1 MILPTFKSLADPDN
15 DGLSP
20 RKPVCAAL
28 DIGTD
33 KVVCVIARV
42 RAKSGGGPG
51 GATGDGPGDGRGLD
65 VKVVGVGHVASQGV
79 KAGVIVDLAAAETSI
94 RAAVDA
100 AERAAGF
107 TVDEAIVNA
116 SCGRITSDAYE
127 IGVAVRSGQVTQDDL
142 GQVLKTARACPRDD
156 GRLTLHSI
164 PIGFAL
170 DGDAGIADPLGMHGE
185 RLSVGM
191 HVVTAEP
198 GPLKNLALGVDRCH
212 IRIDRVAVSPLASA
226 ISTVTVDEAEL
237 GAICVDMGAGCT
249 TVSVFIEGMFV
260 HADAIAL
267 GGGHVTLDLARGL
280 STPLAQAE
288 RIKALHGSCLTG
300 PADEREFIEFETVGG
315 EGGPQDL
322 TQVPKSTLVGI
333 VRPRVEETFELLA
346 DRLRSAGLDNMGERR
361 IILTGGASQLTG
373 TREIASRI
381 LGGQVRH
388 GPPRLAGSAPETL
401 AGPGFACVAGL
412 LTYAQS
418 AEVGERD
425 GLSETDTLNGS
436 SYLGRVGRWL
446 KESF

>member
-1 MILPTFKSLADPDN
+1 MILPTFKSLADPDHE
-15 DGLSP
+15 GLSP

-33 KVVCVIARV
+33 KITCVIARV
-42 RAKSGGGPG
+42 RGKTG
-51 GATGDGPGDGRGLD
+51 GAPGLD
-65 VKVVGVGHVASQGV
+65 FKVVGVGHIASQGV

-116 SCGRITSDAYE
+116 SCGRISSEAFE
-127 IGVAVRSGQVTQDDL
+127 IDVAVRSGRVTEDDL
-142 GQVLKTARACPRDD
+142 GQVLKTARSQPRDD

-170 DGDAGIADPLGMHGE
+170 DGDAGIANPLGMYGE

-198 GPLKNLALGVDRCH
+198 APLKNLALGIDRCH
-212 IRIDRVAVSPLASA
+212 IKIDRVAVSPFASA
-226 ISTVTVDEAEL
+226 LSTVTVDEAEL
-237 GAICVDMGAGCT
+237 GAICIDMGAGST
-249 TVSVFIEGMFV
+249 TVSVFIEGHFV

-280 STPLAQAE
+280 STPLTQAE
-288 RIKALHGSCLTG
+288 RIKALHGSCLTS
-300 PADEREFIEFETVGG
+300 PADDRDSIEIEAVGG
-315 EGGPQDL
+315 EGGAENL
-322 TQVPKSTLVGI
+322 ISVPKSNLVSI
-333 VRPRVEETFELLA
+333 IRPRVEETFEMLR
-346 DRLRSAGLDNMGERR
+346 DRLRGAGLDNMGERR

-373 TREIASRI
+373 TTEVASHI
-381 LGGQVRH
+381 FGGQVRH
-388 GPPRLAGSAPETL
+388 GSPRLAGCPPETFN
-401 AGPGFACVAGL
+401 GPGFACVAGL

-418 AEVGERD
+418 AEVGLHD
-425 GLSETDTLNGS
+425 GLSETEDHNTAG
-436 SYLGRVGRWL
+436 YFGRMGRWL
-446 KESF
+446 KQSF

>member
-15 DGLSP
+15 EGLSP
-20 RKPVCAAL
+20 RKPVVAAL

-33 KVVCVIARV
+33 KVTCVIARV
-42 RAKSGGGPG
+42 RAKSGGGKDGSQNG
-51 GATGDGPGDGRGLD
+51 GKGLD
-65 VKVVGVGHVASQGV
+65 VKIVGVGHIASQGV
-79 KAGVIVDLAAAETSI
+79 KAGVIVDLAAAETAI

-116 SCGRITSDAYE
+116 SCGRISSEAYE
-127 IGVAVRSGQVTQDDL
+127 IGVTVRSGQVTQDDL
-142 GQVLKTARACPRDD
+142 GQVLKTARAQPRDD

-170 DGDAGIADPLGMHGE
+170 DGDAGIADPLGMYGE

-198 GPLKNLALGVDRCH
+198 GPLRNLALGVDRCH
-212 IRIDRVAVSPLASA
+212 IKIDRVAVSPLASA
-226 ISTVTVDEAEL
+226 LSTLTVDEAEL

-249 TVSVFIEGMFV
+249 TVAVFIEGMFV

-300 PADEREFIEFETVGG
+300 PADEREFIDFETVGG
-315 EGGPQDL
+315 EGGSEEL
-322 TQVPKSTLVGI
+322 AQVPKSTLVKI
-333 VRPRVEETFELLA
+333 VTPRVEEIFELLR
-346 DRLRSAGLDNMGERR
+346 DRLRTAGLDTMGERR

-373 TREIASRI
+373 TREIAARV
-381 LGGQVRH
+381 LGGQVRM
-388 GPPRLAGSAPETL
+388 GAPRLAGHMPETM

-418 AEVGERD
+418 AEVGAHD
-425 GLSETDTLNGS
+425 GLSETDNQHGS
-436 SYLGRVGRWL
+436 SYIGRVGRWL

>member
-33 KVVCVIARV
+33 KVTCVIARV
-42 RAKSGGGPG
+42 RAK
-51 GATGDGPGDGRGLD
+51 TGEGEGLD
-65 VKVVGVGHVASQGV
+65 IKVVGVGHIASQGV

-116 SCGRITSDAYE
+116 SCGRISSEAFE
-127 IGVAVRSGQVTQDDL
+127 IGVAVRSGRVTEDDL
-142 GQVLKTARACPRDD
+142 GQVLKAARSQSRDD

-170 DGDAGIADPLGMHGE
+170 DGDAGIANPLGMYGE

-198 GPLKNLALGVDRCH
+198 APLRNLALGVDRCH

-237 GAICVDMGAGCT
+237 GAICIDMGAGST
-249 TVSVFIEGMFV
+249 TVSVFLEGMFV
-260 HADAIAL
+260 HADAITL

-280 STPLAQAE
+280 STPLVQAE

-300 PADEREFIEFETVGG
+300 PADDREFIDIEAVGG
-315 EGGPQDL
+315 DGGPENMNR
-322 TQVPKSTLVGI
+322 VPKSTLVSI
-333 VRPRVEETFELLA
+333 VRPRVEEIFEMLR
-346 DRLRSAGLDNMGERR
+346 DRLRNAGLDNMGERR

-373 TREIASRI
+373 TTEIASHI

-388 GPPRLAGSAPETL
+388 GSPRLAGSMPETM

-418 AEVGERD
+418 TEAGLND
-425 GLSETDTLNGS
+425 GLSATEGHGGEG
-436 SYLGRVGRWL
+436 YIGRVGRWL
-446 KESF
+446 KENF